1 MDDSSLI
8 ASFSL
13 KDESLLARKI
23 VEERM
28 RKWHLGKKDNWFQK
42 ELTIDIVWILLK

>member
-23 VEERM
+23 VDERM
-28 RKWHLGKKDNWFQK
+28 RKWHLGKKDNWVSKGANNRYCLDF
-42 ELTIDIVWILLK
+42 T